1 MRLMIHSI
9 VTAFVLVSLF
19 AARCEAMDRASVREQ
34 YKWDLTEIYASD
46 AAWASARSA
55 VAARFSEVGK
65 YKGRLG
71 ESAATLLAALDTM
84 ASIDKEVARVN
95 AYASMRSDEDTRESG
110 PLANKQLAD
119 QLLTEY
125 RAAAA
130 FMRPEIL
137 ALDDALLARFQSEE
151 PKLALYKHFIDN
163 ITRLRAHTRSA
174 AEELL
179 IAQAGNIAAAPES
192 LHTIFTNADMPYP
205 EVTLSSGETVR
216 MDAAAYTMHRA
227 APKREDRLLV
237 FESFW
242 GRYNEFRR
250 TLGATLNTSVQ
261 AHIFNR
267 DVRGYASCI
276 EASLDRNRIPTSVY
290 RRLIADARLSLPTFH
305 RYLDL
310 RRRML
315 GIEKL
320 SYEDVYAPLVG
331 DVNLEFTPEQAMKIT
346 IEASDPL
353 GATYVDALRKAY
365 AGRWVDFMPNDG
377 KKSGAYSNGL
387 VYDVHPYQLLN
398 FNGRYED
405 LSTLAHESG
414 HSMHAWLSN
423 KAQPYIYSDSPI
435 FLAEVAS
442 TLNENLLLH
451 HMLAQ
456 TSDPR
461 SRMALL
467 GEYLDNM
474 RLVIFRQV
482 MFAEFELTIHEMA
495 ERGEPLT
502 GDTLNGIYLDL
513 LRAYFGHAQG
523 ICEIK
528 ELYAVEWAYIPHFY
542 YDFYVYQYATSMV
555 AATALAKG
563 IREEVEAGGT
573 GARDAY
579 LSLLRAGSSGY
590 PIDLL
595 KIAGVDM
602 TTSAPFAA
610 AMKEMNSIM
619 DEIESIR
626 GAAAGS
632 EKDRASPGRP

>member
-1 MRLMIHSI
+1 MRLMIHS
-9 VTAFVLVSLF
+9 VVSAFVLISSF
-19 AARCEAMDRASVREQ
+19 AAQCEAMDRASVRDQ

-46 AAWASARSA
+46 AAWALARAA
-55 VAARFSEVGK
+55 VAGRMSELGK
-65 YKGRLG
+65 YKGKLN
-71 ESAATLLAALDTM
+71 ESAGTLLGALDTM
-84 ASIDKEVARVN
+84 SSIDKEVARVN

-125 RAAAA
+125 RSAAA

-137 ALDDALLARFQSEE
+137 ALDDALLARFQTEE
-151 PKLALYKHFIDN
+151 PKLALYRHYIDN

-192 LHTIFTNADMPYP
+192 LHTIFTNADLPYP
-205 EVTLSSGETVR
+205 DVKLSSGETVR
-216 MDAAAYTMHRA
+216 LDASAYTMHRA
-227 APKREDRLLV
+227 AQKREDRLRV
-237 FESFW
+237 FEAFW
-242 GRYNEFRR
+242 GKYNEFRR
-250 TLGATLNTSVQ
+250 TLGATLYSAVQ
-261 AHIFNR
+261 THIFNR
-267 DVRGYASCI
+267 DARRYASCLD
-276 EASLDRNRIPTSVY
+276 ASLDRNRIPTSVY
-290 RRLIADARLSLPTFH
+290 RQLIADARRSLPIFH

-315 GIEKL
+315 GLEKL

-346 IEASDPL
+346 LDASEPL
-353 GATYVDALRKAY
+353 GAPYVDALRRAY

-377 KKSGAYSNGL
+377 KKSGAYSNGI

-456 TSDPR
+456 TGDTR
-461 SRMALL
+461 ARMALL

-482 MFAEFELTIHEMA
+482 MFAEFELAIHEMA

-502 GDTLNGIYLDL
+502 GDTLNRIYLDL
-513 LRAYFGHAQG
+513 LRAYFGQAQG

-555 AATALAKG
+555 AATAIAKG
-563 IREEVEAGGT
+563 IREEEAGGT

-595 KIAGVDM
+595 KSAGVDM

-626 GAAAGS
+626 GAAGAPGTG
-632 EKDRASPGRP
+632 RASPGRP